1 VLEAARVLARDGRF
15 CVCVTHPIS
24 DSGCFASRDPE
35 APFVISGS
43 YLGKRPFEGTFQRN
57 GLSMTFR
64 GWVYALEGYAR
75 AFEDAGLLIE
85 AVREPAARPGSGSDN
100 ERWRRLPNFL
110 MLRLCRPTTPA

>member
-1 VLEAARVLARDGRF
+1 VLEPGGRF

-24 DSGCFASRDPE
+24 DSGCFTSRDPD

-43 YLGKRPFEGTFQRN
+43 YLGKRRFEGTFERD

-64 GWVYALEGYAR
+64 GWAYALEDYAR

-85 AVREPAARPGSGSDN
+85 AVREPAARPGPGRG
-100 ERWRRLPNFL
+100 RWQRIPNFL
-110 MLRLCRPTTPA
+110 MLRLCRPKTPV